1 MSKTVLV
8 VDDDP
13 TFLSELSSV
22 LNAEGYF
29 TVAAKNEREAKLA
42 LESHSVSF
50 DAAIIDL
57 ALPETGGFQIIGDLA
72 RAQNPPIPLMA
83 VTGAYSDVYPEVAK
97 YLGAQVSLRKPHP
110 GGSLIPLV
118 DSLRQLLAGN

>member
-50 DAAIIDL
+50 DA
-57 ALPETGGFQIIGDLA
+57 P
-72 RAQNPPIPLMA
+72 
-83 VTGAYSDVYPEVAK
+83 
-97 YLGAQVSLRKPHP
+97 
-110 GGSLIPLV
+110 SLI
-118 DSLRQLLAGN
+118 